1 MKIEHFLMERWQ
13 STHEHGVEINLSDSG
28 VHPMTPRELV
38 TDESELAAL
47 LDTRLIYTQT
57 NGTVEL
63 RERIAALYPGASL
76 DELCVVNGGAEANFL
91 AAWSFVAPGDEVV
104 FMIPNYMQVNGIA
117 RSLGAKLIPWALRP
131 DHESQRWVA
140 DVDELVE
147 LVTPRTKLIAIC
159 NPNNPTGAR
168 LDDTTLDRICRI
180 AERNGT
186 WILADEIYQG
196 SDLDGEETSSM
207 WDRTERI
214 VITNSLS
221 KAYGLPGLRLGWA
234 LGPAAVIEDFWAR
247 HDYTTIGPGALS
259 DAMAT
264 LALEP
269 DNRRRILSRTNALL
283 TSNYDTV
290 SRWLGE
296 MDNVRHIRPQ
306 AGAMLYL
313 NYSHEINSTKLAERM
328 RTEQNVLLVPG
339 DHFGMDRWLRIGFG
353 GETAHIEEGLRRLS
367 QVLATVDAAPV

>member
-1 MKIEHFLMERWQ
+1 M
-13 STHEHGVEINLSDSG
+13 
-28 VHPMTPRELV
+28 
-38 TDESELAAL
+38 
-47 LDTRLIYTQT
+47 
-57 NGTVEL
+57 
-63 RERIAALYPGASL
+63 
-76 DELCVVNGGAEANFL
+76 
-91 AAWSFVAPGDEVV
+91 
-104 FMIPNYMQVNGIA
+104 
-117 RSLGAKLIPWALRP
+117 
-131 DHESQRWVA
+131 
-140 DVDELVE
+140 
-147 LVTPRTKLIAIC
+147 
-159 NPNNPTGAR
+159 
-168 LDDTTLDRICRI
+168 
-180 AERNGT
+180 
-186 WILADEIYQG
+186 
-196 SDLDGEETSSM
+196 
-207 WDRTERI
+207 
-214 VITNSLS
+214 
-221 KAYGLPGLRLGWA
+221 
-234 LGPAAVIEDFWAR
+234 IEDFWAR